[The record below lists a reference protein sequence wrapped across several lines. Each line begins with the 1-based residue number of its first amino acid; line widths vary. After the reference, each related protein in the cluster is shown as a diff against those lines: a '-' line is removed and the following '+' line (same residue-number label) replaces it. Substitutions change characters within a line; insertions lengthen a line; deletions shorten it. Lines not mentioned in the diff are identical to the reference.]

1 MCVPFHR
8 GEEWIFLCYDQ
19 VHFALPWKKNL
30 SVAPLEQLEPESLE
44 GECGVW
50 VSPTQLQQVKMDE
63 EINTPNFLLNYTT
76 FWCPYRYQQQ
86 CRYWCLILLLSYPAP
101 DALFSLNFGVREFA
115 HAVQLRQASCPI
127 LLVFSPFCTSK
138 PLNQP
143 TVYCFIDI
151 VYLIHPAVI
160 FVHCSLVLSGGTD

>member
-30 SVAPLEQLEPESLE
+30 SAAPLEQLEPESLE

-63 EINTPNFLLNYTT
+63 EINTPNF
-76 FWCPYRYQQQ
+76 
-86 CRYWCLILLLSYPAP
+86 
-101 DALFSLNFGVREFA
+101 
-115 HAVQLRQASCPI
+115 
-127 LLVFSPFCTSK
+127 
-138 PLNQP
+138 
-143 TVYCFIDI
+143 
-151 VYLIHPAVI
+151 
-160 FVHCSLVLSGGTD
+160 

>member
-1 MCVPFHR
+1 MHIKEKKNRKEESVVCVPFHR

-30 SVAPLEQLEPESLE
+30 SAAPLEQLEPESLE

-63 EINTPNFLLNYTT
+63 EINSPNFLLNYTT

-86 CRYWCLILLLSYPAP
+86 CRY
-101 DALFSLNFGVREFA
+101 
-115 HAVQLRQASCPI
+115 
-127 LLVFSPFCTSK
+127 
-138 PLNQP
+138 
-143 TVYCFIDI
+143 
-151 VYLIHPAVI
+151 
-160 FVHCSLVLSGGTD
+160 